1 MEVNINKAVLTTKKE
16 DSFSLMGKNISVST
30 ITNININS
38 DSGESIMIMEKL
50 KDASTVKFENT
61 FSDLFR
67 MDVWLVEKE
76 KNLTEPQ
83 IETNIL
89 RSILIKNMAK
99 TNILNVLT

>member
-1 MEVNINKAVLTTKKE
+1 MITKRE
-16 DSFSLMGKNISVST
+16 DSLSLMGKNISVST

-50 KDASTVKFENT
+50 KDANTVKFWNT

-83 IETNIL
+83 IEINIL
-89 RSILIKNMAK
+89 RNMVIKDMAR
-99 TNILNVLT
+99 TNILNGLT